1 MMKWFE
7 IVEYQYIVLEF
18 MRQTEQSRKWRK
30 CLLFNKKAAQCK
42 RLLGCPK
49 YLRNYGNLNVVII
62 LEFMDKKS
70 LELGKSLLICY
81 LSMCILLSHFCTLIT
96 INLSE
101 SWYLFIGT
109 VLCSL
114 IASIKS
120 YQLLVLLVDLFSS
133 QYHWQDAK
141 ALLDCFPN

>member
-1 MMKWFE
+1 
-7 IVEYQYIVLEF
+7 
-18 MRQTEQSRKWRK
+18 
-30 CLLFNKKAAQCK
+30 
-42 RLLGCPK
+42 
-49 YLRNYGNLNVVII
+49 
-62 LEFMDKKS
+62 MDKKS

-120 YQLLVLLVDLFSS
+120 YQLLALQQMCYLLICLAANIIGKTPRPFLIVFLIN
-133 QYHWQDAK
+133 Y
-141 ALLDCFPN
+141 NR